1 MEWRFVGEA
10 GAWAI
15 SQTPLRLIVAVNF
28 EYILYFDEQEESN
41 ICNITDGIF
50 EWVLPIGWFHP
61 SNINGPIKIEKQKQK
76 LRSYRYKFI
85 RVSCSYLYSSVLAY
99 ITKAY

>member
-1 MEWRFVGEA
+1 MAWRFVWEA

-41 ICNITDGIF
+41 ICNITNGIF
-50 EWVLPIGWFHP
+50 ERVSPIGWFHP
-61 SNINGPIKIEKQKQK
+61 SHINGPIKIEKKNYV
-76 LRSYRYKFI
+76 RI
-85 RVSCSYLYSSVLAY
+85 DINLYEYHVPIY
-99 ITKAY
+99 IHLY